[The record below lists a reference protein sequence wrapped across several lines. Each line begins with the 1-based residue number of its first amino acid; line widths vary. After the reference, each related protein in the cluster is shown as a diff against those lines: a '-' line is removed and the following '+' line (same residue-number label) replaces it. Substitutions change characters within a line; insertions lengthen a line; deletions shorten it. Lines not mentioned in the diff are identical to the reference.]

1 MNPWTVE
8 PGCPSSCAARPEPR
22 VPAPEALRRYAA
34 LTYALTRAAARG
46 ERLAEPRV
54 LRSEARAVLDALGVR
69 LDAGRG
75 PLAARGG
82 RDGSTGGGTGRGPG
96 TLIVANHISWLD
108 VVALLAVE
116 PATVLAKR
124 EVGRW
129 PLIGTLARRAGTR
142 FIDREGSP
150 RELPYIVASLA
161 ELLRGGTS
169 VLVFPQATTWCSP
182 AGGRFRRAAF
192 QAAADA
198 GAPVRPVTV
207 EYRQGGA
214 PSTAAAFL
222 GDEDFTASLRRVA
235 GARGLTVRIT
245 ARALLRGT
253 DRRALAAAAQ
263 RATRSAA
270 VPCARPVAVR
280 RAGARDGSGRTRG
293 ADRAAER
300 RVGQPPPYDAHSAGD
315 ADDWLVGE
323 DEVRHGVTSGKGSGA
338 VVSR

>member
-1 MNPWTVE
+1 MSP
-8 PGCPSSCAARPEPR
+8 PEL
-22 VPAPEALRRYAA
+22 LRRYAA

-46 ERLAEPRV
+46 DRLAEPRV

-69 LDAGRG
+69 LLAGREPLSAPDGAGRG
-75 PLAARGG
+75 K
-82 RDGSTGGGTGRGPG
+82 GTG
-96 TLIVANHISWLD
+96 TLIAANHISWLD

-124 EVGRW
+124 EVGQW

-142 FIDREGSP
+142 FIDRDGRP
-150 RELPYIVASLA
+150 RELPYTVAALA
-161 ELLRGGTS
+161 ELLRDGTS
-169 VLVFPQATTWCSP
+169 VLVFPQATTWCSA

-207 EYRQGGA
+207 EYRQGGV

-235 GARGLTVRIT
+235 GARDLTVRIT
-245 ARALLRGT
+245 AHALLGGT

-270 VPCARPVAVR
+270 VPAPRPVAVH
-280 RAGARDGSGRTRG
+280 RADARERGGRARG
-293 ADRAAER
+293 ADRVAQW
-300 RVGQPPPYDAHSAGD
+300 RVGQPPPYEGQLTGE
-315 ADDWLVGE
+315 ADGGPVGE

>member
-8 PGCPSSCAARPEPR
+8 PGCPSSCAAPPERRVSRPEL
-22 VPAPEALRRYAA
+22 LRRYAA

-46 ERLAEPRV
+46 ARLAEPGV
-54 LRSEARAVLDALGVR
+54 LLSEARAVLDALGVR
-69 LDAGRG
+69 LVAGRE
-75 PLAARGG
+75 PLSAPR
-82 RDGSTGGGTGRGPG
+82 GTGRGPG

-124 EVGRW
+124 EVGQW
-129 PLIGTLARRAGTR
+129 PLIGTLARRVGTR
-142 FIDREGSP
+142 FIDRDGRP
-150 RELPYIVASLA
+150 RELPYTVAALA
-161 ELLRGGTS
+161 ELLSDGTS
-169 VLVFPQATTWCSP
+169 VLVFPQATTWCS
-182 AGGRFRRAAF
+182 ATGGRFRRAAF

-207 EYRQGGA
+207 EYRQGGV

-222 GDEDFTASLRRVA
+222 GDEEFTASLRRVA
-235 GARGLTVRIT
+235 GARDLTVRIT
-245 ARALLRGT
+245 AHALLGGT
-253 DRRALAAAAQ
+253 DRRALAAAAE

-270 VPCARPVAVR
+270 VPGPRPVAVR
-280 RAGARDGSGRTRG
+280 RAGARDGSGHARG

-300 RVGQPPPYDAHSAGD
+300 RVGQPPPYEGQLTGD
-315 ADDWLVGE
+315 ADGGLVGE

-338 VVSR
+338 AVSR

>member
-8 PGCPSSCAARPEPR
+8 PGCPSSCAAPPEHRVPRPEL
-22 VPAPEALRRYAA
+22 LRRYAA

-46 ERLAEPRV
+46 DGLAEPRV

-69 LDAGRG
+69 LAAGRD
-75 PLAARGG
+75 PLSAPRGA
-82 RDGSTGGGTGRGPG
+82 GRGPG

-129 PLIGTLARRAGTR
+129 PLIGTLARRVGTR
-142 FIDREGSP
+142 FIDRDARP
-150 RELPYIVASLA
+150 RELPYTVAALA
-161 ELLRGGTS
+161 ELLRDGTS
-169 VLVFPQATTWCSP
+169 VLVFPQATTWCTA

-207 EYRQGGA
+207 EYRQGGL

-235 GARGLTVRIT
+235 GARDLTVRIT
-245 ARALLRGT
+245 AHALLGGT

-270 VPCARPVAVR
+270 VPGPRPVAAH
-280 RAGARDGSGRTRG
+280 RAGGAPDGRGHARG

-300 RVGQPPPYDAHSAGD
+300 RVGQPPPYEGQLTGE
-315 ADDWLVGE
+315 ADGGLVGE
-323 DEVRHGVTSGKGSGA
+323 DEVRHGVTSGKESGA